1 MRSEPKRWYG
11 GGGGNETLAGLRQAR
26 TGETWEE
33 LGEAMGKGEGVA
45 APMRLPHLYIG

>member
-1 MRSEPKRWYG
+1 MRSGPAQRRG
-11 GGGGNETLAGLRQAR
+11 GGGGSGISAGLRQAR

-45 APMRLPHLYIG
+45 APMHLPFLYIG

>member
-1 MRSEPKRWYG
+1 MGSWPARRRG
-11 GGGGNETLAGLRQAR
+11 GGGSGTAAGLRQAR

-45 APMRLPHLYIG
+45 APMRLPPLYIG